1 MNFNGFFD
9 CFIDVVWGCAA
20 VEVDCHRVLPCGDGY
35 EWRRYREKCCV
46 LGKVFDTKGS
56 GHDDKSQ
63 RLYIPV

>member
-1 MNFNGFFD
+1 MDFNGFFD

-20 VEVDCHRVLPCGDGY
+20 VEVDCYRVLPRGDGY
-35 EWRRYREKCCV
+35 EWRCREKCCV
-46 LGKVFDTKGS
+46 FDKVFNAKGS